1 MADQIDFKS
10 YSDDK
15 LKKAFDYYKKEYK
28 YAEKRGGRQPL
39 IDRYNDIKNE
49 MINRGFIKGNI
60 DTKIENVEKSENDI
74 EKNNE
79 SLSND
84 SQEKEPFVDNTV
96 FGMARKI
103 NEIEELGR
111 NLDTKVN
118 FNPGNVKA
126 SENIKNG
133 YESVLSDDELRR
145 NRRQL
150 INFITRGEKAGKV
163 DPQLYKQLEKLNK
176 EIDKRNSERIHKN
189 DDKHT
194 NEGLTNNS
202 QEKKPFVD
210 NTVFGR
216 ARKIDEIS
224 ELGKNLDTKVNFNPG
239 NVKASEN
246 IRNGYESGLSDDE
259 LRRNRRQLINFI
271 TRGEKA
277 GKVDP
282 QLYKQLEKLNKEID
296 KRHSERIN
304 KNDAEKYN
312 SEHISDMAGNNLI
325 EDKSNGRNLIEDKHK
340 NKSDIEDSNRP
351 LIEDKHEKVPLIE
364 DKHEKVPLIEDK
376 HKKVPLIEDKHNKP
390 IRTGLQILR
399 EEYNKMPEITR
410 KHTASE
416 RTKPLT
422 VALTLGTAAATVL
435 SGGMLPL
442 VLGLSAG
449 SALIGLGLKPF
460 LKKVTGQDKIERQIA
475 DQFRNLN
482 DKDFKMLTDYLTEEK
497 IVDLKLNAVVLHAL
511 NKVNIEKTLS
521 EKNKLQEDKNRL
533 TEENIKLTEEF
544 ENPNTSRERKAE
556 IEKIMQKNS
565 KEIDSIQG
573 YTIQKTGE
581 KVPGKVEIAERKL
594 KDLKR
599 GMERQTW
606 NYRGNVGDK
615 GFMGRF
621 SNIFSHR
628 NSSTKDYLPV
638 LNEYADAEYEMLDKK
653 ENGNDI
659 VASEKARKTMED
671 IEKDNSSRGFL
682 GRHVGVFNSRNGV
695 MRIMSD
701 VMDDTFKIA
710 TTVGLATIGFAKTL
724 STMANDIKINDQN
737 IRAGQD
743 IKSQY
748 DNVYSQMGTQYGA
761 VSKGDI
767 SKANDAIATNYA
779 NRQEVIGFRMDGMY
793 SNPNYRVNDVE
804 LNKVLEGYSSN
815 HSINDSP
822 ISSMIE
828 KLADNKKV
836 GLTDQDALNQMAD
849 KLRGYKGVDH
859 SVQADFVMNS
869 NDQIQAETNL
879 LHNFAGFAKIFENWK
894 DMPAKFQ
901 QIKLDLLGPAIMAM
915 SPILGIGHDTVRNKE
930 TAINLR
936 NQEKN
941 DGKDM

>member
-1 MADQIDFKS
+1 MSDQIDLKS

-15 LKKAFDYYKKEYK
+15 LKKAFWYYKKEYN
-28 YAEKRGGRQPL
+28 YAVKIGGGQDI
-39 IDRYNDIKNE
+39 IDRYNAIKNE
-49 MINRGFIKGNI
+49 MIKRGIIKVYN
-60 DTKIENVEKSENDI
+60 KENNKEK
-74 EKNNE
+74 
-79 SLSND
+79 
-84 SQEKEPFVDNTV
+84 V
-96 FGMARKI
+96 
-103 NEIEELGR
+103 
-111 NLDTKVN
+111 NLD
-118 FNPGNVKA
+118 
-126 SENIKNG
+126 
-133 YESVLSDDELRR
+133 
-145 NRRQL
+145 
-150 INFITRGEKAGKV
+150 
-163 DPQLYKQLEKLNK
+163 K
-176 EIDKRNSERIHKN
+176 E
-189 DDKHT
+189 
-194 NEGLTNNS
+194 
-202 QEKKPFVD
+202 EKKPFVD
-210 NTVFGR
+210 NTVFGTVK
-216 ARKIDEIS
+216 KINDIEQFGKEID
-224 ELGKNLDTKVNFNPG
+224 LKVNFYTG
-239 NVKASEN
+239 NSKPSDNV
-246 IRNGYESGLSDDE
+246 RNGYETVLSDDE
-259 LRRNRRQLINFI
+259 LKRNRIKLIKAI
-271 TRGEKA
+271 TAAEKA

-282 QLYKQLEKLNKEID
+282 ELYKQLERLGKEID
-296 KRHSERIN
+296 KRHSEN
-304 KNDAEKYN
+304 NSKNVTKDNE
-312 SEHISDMAGNNLI
+312 G
-325 EDKSNGRNLIEDKHK
+325 
-340 NKSDIEDSNRP
+340 
-351 LIEDKHEKVPLIE
+351 
-364 DKHEKVPLIEDK
+364 
-376 HKKVPLIEDKHNKP
+376 KHNKP

-581 KVPGKVEIAERKL
+581 KVPGKVEVAERKL

-606 NYRGNVGDK
+606 NYRGNVDDK
-615 GFMGRF
+615 GFFGRF

-628 NSSTKDYLPV
+628 NTSTKYYLPV

-659 VASEKARKTMED
+659 VSSEKARKAMED

-724 STMANDIKINDQN
+724 STITNNVRINDQN
-737 IRAGQD
+737 IRTGEG
-743 IKSQY
+743 IKAQY
-748 DNVYSQMGTQYGA
+748 DNVHSQMATQYSG

-767 SKANDAIATNYA
+767 SNANDAIATDYA

-793 SNPNYRVNDVE
+793 SNPNYRINDAD

-815 HSINDSP
+815 HSIKDGP

-828 KLADNKKV
+828 NLADNKKV
-836 GLTDQDALNQMAD
+836 GLTDQGVINQMAD
-849 KLRGYKGVDH
+849 KLRGYKGIDH
-859 SVQADFVMNS
+859 SAQADFVMNS
-869 NDQIQAETNL
+869 NEQIQAENNL
-879 LHNFAGFAKIFENWK
+879 LHNFAGFVKIFENWK
-894 DMPAKFQ
+894 NMPAKFQ

-930 TAINLR
+930 TAINLE
-936 NQEKN
+936 NQEKEN
-941 DGKDM
+941 DNDKDI

>member
-60 DTKIENVEKSENDI
+60 DTKIENVKKSENDI
-74 EKNNE
+74 DKNNE
-79 SLSND
+79 SLS
-84 SQEKEPFVDNTV
+84 
-96 FGMARKI
+96 
-103 NEIEELGR
+103 
-111 NLDTKVN
+111 
-118 FNPGNVKA
+118 
-126 SENIKNG
+126 
-133 YESVLSDDELRR
+133 
-145 NRRQL
+145 
-150 INFITRGEKAGKV
+150 
-163 DPQLYKQLEKLNK
+163 
-176 EIDKRNSERIHKN
+176 
-189 DDKHT
+189 
-194 NEGLTNNS
+194 NNS

-246 IRNGYESGLSDDE
+246 IRNGYESVLSDDE

-351 LIEDKHEKVPLIE
+351 LIEDKYKKVPLIEDKHKKVPLIE
-364 DKHEKVPLIEDK
+364 DKHE
-376 HKKVPLIEDKHNKP
+376 KVPLIEDKHNKP

-565 KEIDSIQG
+565 KEIDDIQG

>member
-28 YAEKRGGRQPL
+28 YAEKKGGRQPL

-60 DTKIENVEKSENDI
+60 DTKIENVKKSENDI

-79 SLSND
+79 SLS
-84 SQEKEPFVDNTV
+84 
-96 FGMARKI
+96 
-103 NEIEELGR
+103 
-111 NLDTKVN
+111 
-118 FNPGNVKA
+118 
-126 SENIKNG
+126 
-133 YESVLSDDELRR
+133 
-145 NRRQL
+145 
-150 INFITRGEKAGKV
+150 
-163 DPQLYKQLEKLNK
+163 
-176 EIDKRNSERIHKN
+176 
-189 DDKHT
+189 
-194 NEGLTNNS
+194 NNS

-210 NTVFGR
+210 NTVFGT

-246 IRNGYESGLSDDE
+246 IKNGYESVLSDDE

-351 LIEDKHEKVPLIE
+351 LIEDKHKKVPLIE

-422 VALTLGTAAATVL
+422 LALTLGTAAATVL

-565 KEIDSIQG
+565 KEIDDIQG

-724 STMANDIKINDQN
+724 STMTNDIKINDQN
-737 IRAGQD
+737 VRAGQD

-748 DNVYSQMGTQYGA
+748 YNVYSQMGTQYGA

-767 SKANDAIATNYA
+767 SNANDAIATNYA

-859 SVQADFVMNS
+859 SSRFCDEF
-869 NDQIQAETNL
+869 
-879 LHNFAGFAKIFENWK
+879 
-894 DMPAKFQ
+894 
-901 QIKLDLLGPAIMAM
+901 
-915 SPILGIGHDTVRNKE
+915 
-930 TAINLR
+930 
-936 NQEKN
+936 
-941 DGKDM
+941 

>member
-60 DTKIENVEKSENDI
+60 DTKIENVKKSENDI

-79 SLSND
+79 SLSN
-84 SQEKEPFVDNTV
+84 
-96 FGMARKI
+96 
-103 NEIEELGR
+103 
-111 NLDTKVN
+111 N
-118 FNPGNVKA
+118 F
-126 SENIKNG
+126 
-133 YESVLSDDELRR
+133 
-145 NRRQL
+145 
-150 INFITRGEKAGKV
+150 
-163 DPQLYKQLEKLNK
+163 
-176 EIDKRNSERIHKN
+176 
-189 DDKHT
+189 
-194 NEGLTNNS
+194 

-210 NTVFGR
+210 NTVFGT

-340 NKSDIEDSNRP
+340 NKSDIEDSNR
-351 LIEDKHEKVPLIE
+351 
-364 DKHEKVPLIEDK
+364 PLIEDK

-565 KEIDSIQG
+565 KEIDDIQG

-793 SNPNYRVNDVE
+793 SNPNYRVNDIE

>member
-60 DTKIENVEKSENDI
+60 DTKIENVKKSENDI
-74 EKNNE
+74 DKNNE
-79 SLSND
+79 SLSNN
-84 SQEKEPFVDNTV
+84 SQEKKPFVDNTV
-96 FGMARKI
+96 FGTARKI
-103 NEIEELGR
+103 DEISELGK

-126 SENIKNG
+126 SENIRNG

-176 EIDKRNSERIHKN
+176 EIDKRN
-189 DDKHT
+189 
-194 NEGLTNNS
+194 
-202 QEKKPFVD
+202 
-210 NTVFGR
+210 
-216 ARKIDEIS
+216 
-224 ELGKNLDTKVNFNPG
+224 
-239 NVKASEN
+239 
-246 IRNGYESGLSDDE
+246 
-259 LRRNRRQLINFI
+259 
-271 TRGEKA
+271 
-277 GKVDP
+277 
-282 QLYKQLEKLNKEID
+282 
-296 KRHSERIN
+296 SERIN

-351 LIEDKHEKVPLIE
+351 LIEDKHKKVPLIE
-364 DKHEKVPLIEDK
+364 DKHE
-376 HKKVPLIEDKHNKP
+376 KVPLIEDKHNKP

-565 KEIDSIQG
+565 KEIDDIQG

>member
-60 DTKIENVEKSENDI
+60 DTKIENVKKSENDI

-79 SLSND
+79 SLS
-84 SQEKEPFVDNTV
+84 
-96 FGMARKI
+96 
-103 NEIEELGR
+103 
-111 NLDTKVN
+111 
-118 FNPGNVKA
+118 
-126 SENIKNG
+126 
-133 YESVLSDDELRR
+133 
-145 NRRQL
+145 
-150 INFITRGEKAGKV
+150 
-163 DPQLYKQLEKLNK
+163 
-176 EIDKRNSERIHKN
+176 
-189 DDKHT
+189 
-194 NEGLTNNS
+194 NNS

-210 NTVFGR
+210 NTVFGT

-282 QLYKQLEKLNKEID
+282 QLYKQLEKLNREID

-304 KNDAEKYN
+304 KNDAEKYH
-312 SEHISDMAGNNLI
+312 SEHISDMTGNNLI

-351 LIEDKHEKVPLIE
+351 LIEDKHK
-364 DKHEKVPLIEDK
+364 KVPLIEDK

-565 KEIDSIQG
+565 KEIDDIQG

>member
-1 MADQIDFKS
+1 MSDQIDLKS

-15 LKKAFDYYKKEYK
+15 LKKAFWYYKKEYNYVVK
-28 YAEKRGGRQPL
+28 IGGGQDI
-39 IDRYNDIKNE
+39 IDRYNAIKNE
-49 MINRGFIKGNI
+49 MIKRGIIKVYN
-60 DTKIENVEKSENDI
+60 KKKV
-74 EKNNE
+74 
-79 SLSND
+79 
-84 SQEKEPFVDNTV
+84 
-96 FGMARKI
+96 
-103 NEIEELGR
+103 
-111 NLDTKVN
+111 NLD
-118 FNPGNVKA
+118 
-126 SENIKNG
+126 
-133 YESVLSDDELRR
+133 
-145 NRRQL
+145 
-150 INFITRGEKAGKV
+150 
-163 DPQLYKQLEKLNK
+163 K
-176 EIDKRNSERIHKN
+176 E
-189 DDKHT
+189 
-194 NEGLTNNS
+194 
-202 QEKKPFVD
+202 EKKPFVD
-210 NTVFGR
+210 NTVFGTVK
-216 ARKIDEIS
+216 KINDIEQFGKEIDS
-224 ELGKNLDTKVNFNPG
+224 KVNFYTG
-239 NVKASEN
+239 NSKPSDNV
-246 IRNGYESGLSDDE
+246 RNGYETVLSDDE
-259 LRRNRRQLINFI
+259 LKRNRIKLIKAI
-271 TRGEKA
+271 TEAEKA

-282 QLYKQLEKLNKEID
+282 ELYKQLERLCKEID
-296 KRHSERIN
+296 KRHSEN
-304 KNDAEKYN
+304 NSKNVTKDNE
-312 SEHISDMAGNNLI
+312 G
-325 EDKSNGRNLIEDKHK
+325 
-340 NKSDIEDSNRP
+340 
-351 LIEDKHEKVPLIE
+351 
-364 DKHEKVPLIEDK
+364 
-376 HKKVPLIEDKHNKP
+376 KHNKL
-390 IRTGLQILR
+390 IRAGLQILR

-581 KVPGKVEIAERKL
+581 KVPGKVEVAERKL

-606 NYRGNVGDK
+606 NYRGNVDDK
-615 GFMGRF
+615 GFFGRF

-628 NSSTKDYLPV
+628 NTSTKYYLPV

-659 VASEKARKTMED
+659 VSSEKARKAMED

-724 STMANDIKINDQN
+724 STITNNVRINDQN
-737 IRAGQD
+737 IRTGEG
-743 IKSQY
+743 IKAQY
-748 DNVYSQMGTQYGA
+748 DNVHSQMATQYSG

-767 SKANDAIATNYA
+767 SNANDAIATDYA

-793 SNPNYRVNDVE
+793 SNPNYRINDAD

-815 HSINDSP
+815 HSIKDGP

-828 KLADNKKV
+828 NLADNKKV
-836 GLTDQDALNQMAD
+836 GLTDQGVINQMAD
-849 KLRGYKGVDH
+849 KLRGYKGIDH
-859 SVQADFVMNS
+859 SAQADFVMNS
-869 NDQIQAETNL
+869 NEQIQAENNL
-879 LHNFAGFAKIFENWK
+879 LHNFAGFVKIFENWK
-894 DMPAKFQ
+894 NMPAKFQ

-915 SPILGIGHDTVRNKE
+915 SPILGIGHDMVRNKE
-930 TAINLR
+930 TAINLE
-936 NQEKN
+936 NQEKEN
-941 DGKDM
+941 DNDKDI

>member
-1 MADQIDFKS
+1 MSDQIDLKS

-15 LKKAFDYYKKEYK
+15 LKKAFWYYKKEYN
-28 YAEKRGGRQPL
+28 YAVKIGGGQDI
-39 IDRYNDIKNE
+39 IDRYNAIKNE
-49 MINRGFIKGNI
+49 MIKRGIIKVYN
-60 DTKIENVEKSENDI
+60 KENNKEK
-74 EKNNE
+74 
-79 SLSND
+79 
-84 SQEKEPFVDNTV
+84 V
-96 FGMARKI
+96 
-103 NEIEELGR
+103 
-111 NLDTKVN
+111 NLD
-118 FNPGNVKA
+118 
-126 SENIKNG
+126 
-133 YESVLSDDELRR
+133 
-145 NRRQL
+145 
-150 INFITRGEKAGKV
+150 
-163 DPQLYKQLEKLNK
+163 K
-176 EIDKRNSERIHKN
+176 E
-189 DDKHT
+189 
-194 NEGLTNNS
+194 
-202 QEKKPFVD
+202 EKKPFVD
-210 NTVFGR
+210 NTVFGTVK
-216 ARKIDEIS
+216 KINDIEQFGKEIDS
-224 ELGKNLDTKVNFNPG
+224 KVNFYTG
-239 NVKASEN
+239 NSKPSDNV
-246 IRNGYESGLSDDE
+246 RNGYETVLSDDE
-259 LRRNRRQLINFI
+259 LKRNRIKLIKAI
-271 TRGEKA
+271 TAAEKA

-282 QLYKQLEKLNKEID
+282 ELYKQLERLGKEID
-296 KRHSERIN
+296 KRHSEN
-304 KNDAEKYN
+304 NSKNVTKDNE
-312 SEHISDMAGNNLI
+312 G
-325 EDKSNGRNLIEDKHK
+325 
-340 NKSDIEDSNRP
+340 
-351 LIEDKHEKVPLIE
+351 
-364 DKHEKVPLIEDK
+364 
-376 HKKVPLIEDKHNKP
+376 KHNKP

-399 EEYNKMPEITR
+399 EEYNKMPEIIR
-410 KHTASE
+410 KYTASE

-565 KEIDSIQG
+565 KEIDDIQG

-659 VASEKARKTMED
+659 VSSEKARKAMED
-671 IEKDNSSRGFL
+671 IEKDNSSRVFL

-724 STMANDIKINDQN
+724 STITNNVRINDQN
-737 IRAGQD
+737 IQTGEG
-743 IKSQY
+743 IKAQY
-748 DNVYSQMGTQYGA
+748 DNVHSQMATQYSG

-767 SKANDAIATNYA
+767 SNANDAIATDYA

-793 SNPNYRVNDVE
+793 SNPNYRINDAD

-815 HSINDSP
+815 HSIKDGP

-828 KLADNKKV
+828 NLADNKKV
-836 GLTDQDALNQMAD
+836 GLTDQGVINQMAD
-849 KLRGYKGVDH
+849 KLRGYKGIDH
-859 SVQADFVMNS
+859 SAQADFIMNS
-869 NDQIQAETNL
+869 NEQIQAENNL
-879 LHNFAGFAKIFENWK
+879 LHNFAGFVKIFENWK
-894 DMPAKFQ
+894 NMPAKFQ

-930 TAINLR
+930 TAINLE
-936 NQEKN
+936 NQEKEN
-941 DGKDM
+941 DNDKDI

>member
-49 MINRGFIKGNI
+49 MVNRGFIKGNI
-60 DTKIENVEKSENDI
+60 DTKIENVKKSENDI

-79 SLSND
+79 SLS
-84 SQEKEPFVDNTV
+84 
-96 FGMARKI
+96 
-103 NEIEELGR
+103 
-111 NLDTKVN
+111 
-118 FNPGNVKA
+118 
-126 SENIKNG
+126 
-133 YESVLSDDELRR
+133 
-145 NRRQL
+145 
-150 INFITRGEKAGKV
+150 
-163 DPQLYKQLEKLNK
+163 
-176 EIDKRNSERIHKN
+176 
-189 DDKHT
+189 
-194 NEGLTNNS
+194 NNS

-210 NTVFGR
+210 NTVFGT

-224 ELGKNLDTKVNFNPG
+224 ELGKNLDTKVNFNSG

-282 QLYKQLEKLNKEID
+282 QLYKQLDKLNREID

-312 SEHISDMAGNNLI
+312 SEHISDMTGNNGNNLI

-340 NKSDIEDSNRP
+340 NKSAIEDNNRP
-351 LIEDKHEKVPLIE
+351 LIEDKHKKVPLIE
-364 DKHEKVPLIEDK
+364 DKHKKVPLIEDK

-565 KEIDSIQG
+565 KEIDDIQG

>member
-1 MADQIDFKS
+1 MSDQIDLKS

-15 LKKAFDYYKKEYK
+15 LKKAFWYYKKEYNYVVK
-28 YAEKRGGRQPL
+28 IGGGQDI
-39 IDRYNDIKNE
+39 IDRYNAIKNE
-49 MINRGFIKGNI
+49 MIKRGIIKVYN
-60 DTKIENVEKSENDI
+60 KEK
-74 EKNNE
+74 
-79 SLSND
+79 
-84 SQEKEPFVDNTV
+84 V
-96 FGMARKI
+96 
-103 NEIEELGR
+103 
-111 NLDTKVN
+111 NLD
-118 FNPGNVKA
+118 
-126 SENIKNG
+126 
-133 YESVLSDDELRR
+133 
-145 NRRQL
+145 
-150 INFITRGEKAGKV
+150 
-163 DPQLYKQLEKLNK
+163 K
-176 EIDKRNSERIHKN
+176 E
-189 DDKHT
+189 
-194 NEGLTNNS
+194 
-202 QEKKPFVD
+202 EKKPFVD
-210 NTVFGR
+210 NTVFGTVK
-216 ARKIDEIS
+216 KINDIEQFGKEIDS
-224 ELGKNLDTKVNFNPG
+224 KVNFYTG
-239 NVKASEN
+239 NSKPSDNV
-246 IRNGYESGLSDDE
+246 RNGYETVLSDDE
-259 LRRNRRQLINFI
+259 LKRNRIKLIKAI
-271 TRGEKA
+271 TEAEKA

-282 QLYKQLEKLNKEID
+282 ELYKQLERLCKEID
-296 KRHSERIN
+296 KRHSEN
-304 KNDAEKYN
+304 NSKNVTKDNE
-312 SEHISDMAGNNLI
+312 G
-325 EDKSNGRNLIEDKHK
+325 
-340 NKSDIEDSNRP
+340 
-351 LIEDKHEKVPLIE
+351 
-364 DKHEKVPLIEDK
+364 
-376 HKKVPLIEDKHNKP
+376 KHNKL

-565 KEIDSIQG
+565 KKIDSIQG

-581 KVPGKVEIAERKL
+581 KVPGKVEVAERKL

-606 NYRGNVGDK
+606 NYRGNVDDK
-615 GFMGRF
+615 GFFGRF

-628 NSSTKDYLPV
+628 NTSTKYYLPV

-659 VASEKARKTMED
+659 VSSEKARKAMED

-724 STMANDIKINDQN
+724 STITNNVRINDQN
-737 IRAGQD
+737 IRTGEG
-743 IKSQY
+743 IKAQY
-748 DNVYSQMGTQYGA
+748 DNVHSQMATQYSG

-767 SKANDAIATNYA
+767 SNANDAIATDYA

-793 SNPNYRVNDVE
+793 SNPNYRINDAD

-815 HSINDSP
+815 HSIKDGP

-828 KLADNKKV
+828 NLADNKKV
-836 GLTDQDALNQMAD
+836 GLTDQGVINQMAD
-849 KLRGYKGVDH
+849 KLRGYKGIDH
-859 SVQADFVMNS
+859 SAQADFVMNS
-869 NDQIQAETNL
+869 NEQIQAENNL
-879 LHNFAGFAKIFENWK
+879 LHNFAGFVKIFENWK
-894 DMPAKFQ
+894 NMPAKFQ

-915 SPILGIGHDTVRNKE
+915 SPILGIGHDMVRNKE
-930 TAINLR
+930 TAINLE
-936 NQEKN
+936 NQEKEN
-941 DGKDM
+941 DNDKDI

>member
-60 DTKIENVEKSENDI
+60 DTKIENVKKSENDI
-74 EKNNE
+74 DKNNE
-79 SLSND
+79 SLSNN
-84 SQEKEPFVDNTV
+84 SQEKKPFVDNTV
-96 FGMARKI
+96 FGTARKI
-103 NEIEELGR
+103 DEISELGK

-126 SENIKNG
+126 SENIRNG

-351 LIEDKHEKVPLIE
+351 LIEDKHKKVPLIE
-364 DKHEKVPLIEDK
+364 DKHE
-376 HKKVPLIEDKHNKP
+376 KVPLIEDKHNKP

-460 LKKVTGQDKIERQIA
+460 LKKVTGQDKIER
-475 DQFRNLN
+475 
-482 DKDFKMLTDYLTEEK
+482 
-497 IVDLKLNAVVLHAL
+497 
-511 NKVNIEKTLS
+511 
-521 EKNKLQEDKNRL
+521 
-533 TEENIKLTEEF
+533 
-544 ENPNTSRERKAE
+544 
-556 IEKIMQKNS
+556 
-565 KEIDSIQG
+565 
-573 YTIQKTGE
+573 
-581 KVPGKVEIAERKL
+581 
-594 KDLKR
+594 
-599 GMERQTW
+599 
-606 NYRGNVGDK
+606 
-615 GFMGRF
+615 
-621 SNIFSHR
+621 
-628 NSSTKDYLPV
+628 
-638 LNEYADAEYEMLDKK
+638 
-653 ENGNDI
+653 
-659 VASEKARKTMED
+659 
-671 IEKDNSSRGFL
+671 
-682 GRHVGVFNSRNGV
+682 
-695 MRIMSD
+695 
-701 VMDDTFKIA
+701 
-710 TTVGLATIGFAKTL
+710 
-724 STMANDIKINDQN
+724 
-737 IRAGQD
+737 
-743 IKSQY
+743 
-748 DNVYSQMGTQYGA
+748 
-761 VSKGDI
+761 
-767 SKANDAIATNYA
+767 
-779 NRQEVIGFRMDGMY
+779 
-793 SNPNYRVNDVE
+793 
-804 LNKVLEGYSSN
+804 
-815 HSINDSP
+815 
-822 ISSMIE
+822 
-828 KLADNKKV
+828 
-836 GLTDQDALNQMAD
+836 
-849 KLRGYKGVDH
+849 
-859 SVQADFVMNS
+859 
-869 NDQIQAETNL
+869 
-879 LHNFAGFAKIFENWK
+879 
-894 DMPAKFQ
+894 
-901 QIKLDLLGPAIMAM
+901 
-915 SPILGIGHDTVRNKE
+915 
-930 TAINLR
+930 
-936 NQEKN
+936 
-941 DGKDM
+941 

>member
-49 MINRGFIKGNI
+49 MVNRGFIKGNI

-111 NLDTKVN
+111 
-118 FNPGNVKA
+118 
-126 SENIKNG
+126 
-133 YESVLSDDELRR
+133 
-145 NRRQL
+145 
-150 INFITRGEKAGKV
+150 
-163 DPQLYKQLEKLNK
+163 
-176 EIDKRNSERIHKN
+176 
-189 DDKHT
+189 
-194 NEGLTNNS
+194 
-202 QEKKPFVD
+202 
-210 NTVFGR
+210 
-216 ARKIDEIS
+216 
-224 ELGKNLDTKVNFNPG
+224 NLDTKVNFNPG

>member
-60 DTKIENVEKSENDI
+60 DTKIENVKKSENDI

-79 SLSND
+79 SLS
-84 SQEKEPFVDNTV
+84 
-96 FGMARKI
+96 
-103 NEIEELGR
+103 
-111 NLDTKVN
+111 
-118 FNPGNVKA
+118 
-126 SENIKNG
+126 
-133 YESVLSDDELRR
+133 
-145 NRRQL
+145 
-150 INFITRGEKAGKV
+150 
-163 DPQLYKQLEKLNK
+163 
-176 EIDKRNSERIHKN
+176 
-189 DDKHT
+189 
-194 NEGLTNNS
+194 NNS

-210 NTVFGR
+210 NTVFGT

-282 QLYKQLEKLNKEID
+282 QLYKQLEKLNREID

-304 KNDAEKYN
+304 KNDAEKYH
-312 SEHISDMAGNNLI
+312 SEHISDMTGNNGNNLI

-340 NKSDIEDSNRP
+340 NKSD
-351 LIEDKHEKVPLIE
+351 
-364 DKHEKVPLIEDK
+364 
-376 HKKVPLIEDKHNKP
+376 IEDKHNKP

-565 KEIDSIQG
+565 KEIDDIQG

-710 TTVGLATIGFAKTL
+710 TTIGLATIGFAKTL

-737 IRAGQD
+737 VRAGQD

-748 DNVYSQMGTQYGA
+748 DNVYSQMGAQYGA

>member
-1 MADQIDFKS
+1 M
-10 YSDDK
+10 
-15 LKKAFDYYKKEYK
+15 
-28 YAEKRGGRQPL
+28 
-39 IDRYNDIKNE
+39 
-49 MINRGFIKGNI
+49 
-60 DTKIENVEKSENDI
+60 
-74 EKNNE
+74 
-79 SLSND
+79 
-84 SQEKEPFVDNTV
+84 
-96 FGMARKI
+96 
-103 NEIEELGR
+103 
-111 NLDTKVN
+111 
-118 FNPGNVKA
+118 
-126 SENIKNG
+126 
-133 YESVLSDDELRR
+133 
-145 NRRQL
+145 
-150 INFITRGEKAGKV
+150 
-163 DPQLYKQLEKLNK
+163 YKQLEKLNK

-351 LIEDKHEKVPLIE
+351 LIEDKHKKVPLIE
-364 DKHEKVPLIEDK
+364 DKHE
-376 HKKVPLIEDKHNKP
+376 KVPLIEDKHNKP

-521 EKNKLQEDKNRL
+521 EKNKL
-533 TEENIKLTEEF
+533 
-544 ENPNTSRERKAE
+544 
-556 IEKIMQKNS
+556 
-565 KEIDSIQG
+565 
-573 YTIQKTGE
+573 
-581 KVPGKVEIAERKL
+581 
-594 KDLKR
+594 
-599 GMERQTW
+599 
-606 NYRGNVGDK
+606 
-615 GFMGRF
+615 
-621 SNIFSHR
+621 
-628 NSSTKDYLPV
+628 
-638 LNEYADAEYEMLDKK
+638 
-653 ENGNDI
+653 
-659 VASEKARKTMED
+659 
-671 IEKDNSSRGFL
+671 
-682 GRHVGVFNSRNGV
+682 
-695 MRIMSD
+695 
-701 VMDDTFKIA
+701 
-710 TTVGLATIGFAKTL
+710 
-724 STMANDIKINDQN
+724 
-737 IRAGQD
+737 
-743 IKSQY
+743 
-748 DNVYSQMGTQYGA
+748 
-761 VSKGDI
+761 
-767 SKANDAIATNYA
+767 
-779 NRQEVIGFRMDGMY
+779 
-793 SNPNYRVNDVE
+793 
-804 LNKVLEGYSSN
+804 
-815 HSINDSP
+815 
-822 ISSMIE
+822 
-828 KLADNKKV
+828 
-836 GLTDQDALNQMAD
+836 
-849 KLRGYKGVDH
+849 
-859 SVQADFVMNS
+859 
-869 NDQIQAETNL
+869 
-879 LHNFAGFAKIFENWK
+879 
-894 DMPAKFQ
+894 
-901 QIKLDLLGPAIMAM
+901 
-915 SPILGIGHDTVRNKE
+915 
-930 TAINLR
+930 
-936 NQEKN
+936 
-941 DGKDM
+941 

>member
-60 DTKIENVEKSENDI
+60 DTKIENVKKSENDI

-79 SLSND
+79 SLS
-84 SQEKEPFVDNTV
+84 
-96 FGMARKI
+96 
-103 NEIEELGR
+103 
-111 NLDTKVN
+111 
-118 FNPGNVKA
+118 
-126 SENIKNG
+126 
-133 YESVLSDDELRR
+133 
-145 NRRQL
+145 
-150 INFITRGEKAGKV
+150 
-163 DPQLYKQLEKLNK
+163 
-176 EIDKRNSERIHKN
+176 
-189 DDKHT
+189 
-194 NEGLTNNS
+194 NNS

-210 NTVFGR
+210 NTVFGT

-282 QLYKQLEKLNKEID
+282 QLYKQLEKLNREID

-304 KNDAEKYN
+304 KNDAEKYH
-312 SEHISDMAGNNLI
+312 SEHISDMTGNNGNNLI

-340 NKSDIEDSNRP
+340 NKSDIEDSNR
-351 LIEDKHEKVPLIE
+351 
-364 DKHEKVPLIEDK
+364 PLIEDK

-565 KEIDSIQG
+565 KEIDDIQG

-748 DNVYSQMGTQYGA
+748 DNVYSQMGIQYGA

>member
-49 MINRGFIKGNI
+49 MVNRGFIKGNI
-60 DTKIENVEKSENDI
+60 DTKIENVKKSENDI

-79 SLSND
+79 SLS
-84 SQEKEPFVDNTV
+84 
-96 FGMARKI
+96 
-103 NEIEELGR
+103 
-111 NLDTKVN
+111 
-118 FNPGNVKA
+118 
-126 SENIKNG
+126 
-133 YESVLSDDELRR
+133 
-145 NRRQL
+145 
-150 INFITRGEKAGKV
+150 
-163 DPQLYKQLEKLNK
+163 
-176 EIDKRNSERIHKN
+176 
-189 DDKHT
+189 
-194 NEGLTNNS
+194 NNS

-210 NTVFGR
+210 NTVFGT

-246 IRNGYESGLSDDE
+246 IRNGYESVLSDDE

-312 SEHISDMAGNNLI
+312 SEHISDMTGNNGNNLI

-565 KEIDSIQG
+565 KEIDDIQG

>member
-28 YAEKRGGRQPL
+28 YAEKKGGRQPL

-60 DTKIENVEKSENDI
+60 DTKIENVKKSENDI

-79 SLSND
+79 SLS
-84 SQEKEPFVDNTV
+84 
-96 FGMARKI
+96 
-103 NEIEELGR
+103 
-111 NLDTKVN
+111 
-118 FNPGNVKA
+118 
-126 SENIKNG
+126 
-133 YESVLSDDELRR
+133 
-145 NRRQL
+145 
-150 INFITRGEKAGKV
+150 
-163 DPQLYKQLEKLNK
+163 
-176 EIDKRNSERIHKN
+176 
-189 DDKHT
+189 
-194 NEGLTNNS
+194 NNS

-210 NTVFGR
+210 NTVFGT

-312 SEHISDMAGNNLI
+312 SEHISDITGNNGNNLI

-351 LIEDKHEKVPLIE
+351 LIEDKHKKVPLIE
-364 DKHEKVPLIEDK
+364 DKHSDLLK
-376 HKKVPLIEDKHNKP
+376 IEDKHNKP

-416 RTKPLT
+416 RTKPFT

-565 KEIDSIQG
+565 KEIDDIQG

-748 DNVYSQMGTQYGA
+748 DNVYSQMGAQYGA

>member
-1 MADQIDFKS
+1 MSDQIDLKS

-15 LKKAFDYYKKEYK
+15 LKKAFWYYKKEYN
-28 YAEKRGGRQPL
+28 YAVKIGGGQDI
-39 IDRYNDIKNE
+39 IDRYNAIKNE
-49 MINRGFIKGNI
+49 MIKRGIIKVYNKENNR
-60 DTKIENVEKSENDI
+60 EK
-74 EKNNE
+74 
-79 SLSND
+79 
-84 SQEKEPFVDNTV
+84 V
-96 FGMARKI
+96 
-103 NEIEELGR
+103 
-111 NLDTKVN
+111 NLD
-118 FNPGNVKA
+118 
-126 SENIKNG
+126 
-133 YESVLSDDELRR
+133 
-145 NRRQL
+145 
-150 INFITRGEKAGKV
+150 
-163 DPQLYKQLEKLNK
+163 K
-176 EIDKRNSERIHKN
+176 E
-189 DDKHT
+189 
-194 NEGLTNNS
+194 
-202 QEKKPFVD
+202 EKKPFVD
-210 NTVFGR
+210 NTVFGTVK
-216 ARKIDEIS
+216 KINDIEQFGKEIDS
-224 ELGKNLDTKVNFNPG
+224 KVNFYTG
-239 NVKASEN
+239 NSKPSDNV
-246 IRNGYESGLSDDE
+246 RNGYETVLSDDE
-259 LRRNRRQLINFI
+259 LKRNRIKLIKAI
-271 TRGEKA
+271 TAAEKA

-282 QLYKQLEKLNKEID
+282 ELYKQLERLGKEID
-296 KRHSERIN
+296 KRHSEN
-304 KNDAEKYN
+304 NSKNVTKDNE
-312 SEHISDMAGNNLI
+312 G
-325 EDKSNGRNLIEDKHK
+325 
-340 NKSDIEDSNRP
+340 
-351 LIEDKHEKVPLIE
+351 
-364 DKHEKVPLIEDK
+364 
-376 HKKVPLIEDKHNKP
+376 KHNKP

-581 KVPGKVEIAERKL
+581 KVPGKVEVAERKL

-606 NYRGNVGDK
+606 NYRGNVDDK
-615 GFMGRF
+615 GFFGRF

-628 NSSTKDYLPV
+628 NTSTKYYLPV

-659 VASEKARKTMED
+659 VSSEKARKAMED

-724 STMANDIKINDQN
+724 STITNNVRINDQN
-737 IRAGQD
+737 IRTGEG
-743 IKSQY
+743 IKAQY
-748 DNVYSQMGTQYGA
+748 DNVHSQMATQYSG

-767 SKANDAIATNYA
+767 SNANDAIATDYA

-793 SNPNYRVNDVE
+793 SNPNYRINDAD

-815 HSINDSP
+815 HSIKDGP
-822 ISSMIE
+822 ILSMIE
-828 KLADNKKV
+828 NLADNKKV
-836 GLTDQDALNQMAD
+836 GLTDQGVINQMAD
-849 KLRGYKGVDH
+849 KLRGYKGIDH
-859 SVQADFVMNS
+859 SAQADFVMNS
-869 NDQIQAETNL
+869 NEQIQAENNL
-879 LHNFAGFAKIFENWK
+879 LHNFAGFVKIFENWK
-894 DMPAKFQ
+894 NMPAKFQ

-930 TAINLR
+930 TAINLE
-936 NQEKN
+936 NQEKEN
-941 DGKDM
+941 DNDKDI

>member
-28 YAEKRGGRQPL
+28 YAEKKGGRQPL

-60 DTKIENVEKSENDI
+60 DTKIENVKKSENDI

-79 SLSND
+79 SLS
-84 SQEKEPFVDNTV
+84 
-96 FGMARKI
+96 
-103 NEIEELGR
+103 
-111 NLDTKVN
+111 
-118 FNPGNVKA
+118 
-126 SENIKNG
+126 
-133 YESVLSDDELRR
+133 
-145 NRRQL
+145 
-150 INFITRGEKAGKV
+150 
-163 DPQLYKQLEKLNK
+163 
-176 EIDKRNSERIHKN
+176 
-189 DDKHT
+189 
-194 NEGLTNNS
+194 NNS

-210 NTVFGR
+210 NTVFGT

-246 IRNGYESGLSDDE
+246 IKNGYESVLSDDE

-351 LIEDKHEKVPLIE
+351 LIEDKHKKVPLIEDKHEKVPLIE

-422 VALTLGTAAATVL
+422 LALTLGTAAATVL

-565 KEIDSIQG
+565 KEIDDIQG

-724 STMANDIKINDQN
+724 STMTNDIKINDQN
-737 IRAGQD
+737 VRAGQD

>member
-28 YAEKRGGRQPL
+28 YAEKKGGRQPL

-60 DTKIENVEKSENDI
+60 DTKIENVKKSENDI

-79 SLSND
+79 SLSNN
-84 SQEKEPFVDNTV
+84 SQEKKPFVDNTV
-96 FGMARKI
+96 FGTARKI
-103 NEIEELGR
+103 DEISELGK

-150 INFITRGEKAGKV
+150 INFITREEKAGKV

-189 DDKHT
+189 DDKHI

-210 NTVFGR
+210 NTVFGT

-224 ELGKNLDTKVNFNPG
+224 ELGKDLDTKVNFNPG

-282 QLYKQLEKLNKEID
+282 QLYKQLEKLNREID

-312 SEHISDMAGNNLI
+312 SEHISDMTGNNGNNLI

-340 NKSDIEDSNRP
+340 NKSAIEDNNR
-351 LIEDKHEKVPLIE
+351 
-364 DKHEKVPLIEDK
+364 PLIEDK
-376 HKKVPLIEDKHNKP
+376 HKKVPLIEDKHSGLLKIEDKHNKP

-565 KEIDSIQG
+565 KEIDDIQG

-710 TTVGLATIGFAKTL
+710 TTVGLATIVFAKTL

-901 QIKLDLLGPAIMAM
+901 QIKLDLLGPAIMVM

>member
-1 MADQIDFKS
+1 MSDQIDLKS

-15 LKKAFDYYKKEYK
+15 LKKAFWYYKKEYN
-28 YAEKRGGRQPL
+28 YAVKIGGGQDI
-39 IDRYNDIKNE
+39 IDRYNAIKNE
-49 MINRGFIKGNI
+49 MIKRGIIKVYN
-60 DTKIENVEKSENDI
+60 KEK
-74 EKNNE
+74 
-79 SLSND
+79 
-84 SQEKEPFVDNTV
+84 V
-96 FGMARKI
+96 
-103 NEIEELGR
+103 
-111 NLDTKVN
+111 NLD
-118 FNPGNVKA
+118 
-126 SENIKNG
+126 
-133 YESVLSDDELRR
+133 
-145 NRRQL
+145 
-150 INFITRGEKAGKV
+150 
-163 DPQLYKQLEKLNK
+163 K
-176 EIDKRNSERIHKN
+176 E
-189 DDKHT
+189 
-194 NEGLTNNS
+194 
-202 QEKKPFVD
+202 EKKPFVD
-210 NTVFGR
+210 NTVFGTVK
-216 ARKIDEIS
+216 KINDIEQFGKEIDS
-224 ELGKNLDTKVNFNPG
+224 KVNFYTG
-239 NVKASEN
+239 NSKPSDNV
-246 IRNGYESGLSDDE
+246 RNGYETVLSDDE
-259 LRRNRRQLINFI
+259 LKRNRIKLIKAI
-271 TRGEKA
+271 TAAEKA

-282 QLYKQLEKLNKEID
+282 ELYKQLERLGKEID
-296 KRHSERIN
+296 KRHSEN
-304 KNDAEKYN
+304 NSKNVTKDNE
-312 SEHISDMAGNNLI
+312 G
-325 EDKSNGRNLIEDKHK
+325 
-340 NKSDIEDSNRP
+340 
-351 LIEDKHEKVPLIE
+351 
-364 DKHEKVPLIEDK
+364 
-376 HKKVPLIEDKHNKP
+376 KHNKP

-422 VALTLGTAAATVL
+422 AVLTLGTAAATVL

-460 LKKVTGQDKIERQIA
+460 LKKVIGQDKIERQIA

-581 KVPGKVEIAERKL
+581 KVPGKVEVAERKL

-606 NYRGNVGDK
+606 NYRGNVDDN
-615 GFMGRF
+615 GFFGRF

-628 NSSTKDYLPV
+628 NTSTKYYLPV

-659 VASEKARKTMED
+659 VSSEKARKAMED

-724 STMANDIKINDQN
+724 STMTNNVRINDQN
-737 IRAGQD
+737 IRTGEG
-743 IKSQY
+743 IKAQY
-748 DNVYSQMGTQYGA
+748 DNVHSQMATQYSG

-767 SKANDAIATNYA
+767 SNANDAIATDYA
-779 NRQEVIGFRMDGMY
+779 NRQEV
-793 SNPNYRVNDVE
+793 
-804 LNKVLEGYSSN
+804 
-815 HSINDSP
+815 
-822 ISSMIE
+822 
-828 KLADNKKV
+828 
-836 GLTDQDALNQMAD
+836 
-849 KLRGYKGVDH
+849 
-859 SVQADFVMNS
+859 
-869 NDQIQAETNL
+869 
-879 LHNFAGFAKIFENWK
+879 
-894 DMPAKFQ
+894 
-901 QIKLDLLGPAIMAM
+901 LDLEWTECIAIQIIA
-915 SPILGIGHDTVRNKE
+915 
-930 TAINLR
+930 
-936 NQEKN
+936 
-941 DGKDM
+941 

>member
-60 DTKIENVEKSENDI
+60 DTKIENVKKSENDI
-74 EKNNE
+74 DKNNE
-79 SLSND
+79 SLSNN
-84 SQEKEPFVDNTV
+84 SQEKKPFVDNTV
-96 FGMARKI
+96 FGTARKI
-103 NEIEELGR
+103 DEISELGK

-126 SENIKNG
+126 SENIRNG

-351 LIEDKHEKVPLIE
+351 LIEDKH
-364 DKHEKVPLIEDK
+364 
-376 HKKVPLIEDKHNKP
+376 NKP

-565 KEIDSIQG
+565 KEIDDIQG

>member
-1 MADQIDFKS
+1 MSDQIDLKS

-15 LKKAFDYYKKEYK
+15 LKKAFWYYKKEYN
-28 YAEKRGGRQPL
+28 YAVKIGGGQEI
-39 IDRYNDIKNE
+39 IDRYNAIKNE
-49 MINRGFIKGNI
+49 MIKRGIIKVYN
-60 DTKIENVEKSENDI
+60 KENNKEKVNLDKE
-74 EKNNE
+74 EK
-79 SLSND
+79 
-84 SQEKEPFVDNTV
+84 KPFVDNTV
-96 FGMARKI
+96 FGTAKKI
-103 NEIEELGR
+103 NDIEQFGKEI
-111 NLDTKVN
+111 DSKVN
-118 FNPGNVKA
+118 FYTGNSKPSDNVR
-126 SENIKNG
+126 NG
-133 YESVLSDDELRR
+133 YETVLSDDELKR
-145 NRRQL
+145 NRIKL
-150 INFITRGEKAGKV
+150 IKAITAAEKAGKV
-163 DPQLYKQLEKLNK
+163 DPELYKQLERLSK

-189 DDKHT
+189 DDKHI

-210 NTVFGR
+210 NTVFGT

-259 LRRNRRQLINFI
+259 LRRNRRQLINLI

-282 QLYKQLEKLNKEID
+282 QLYKQLEKLNREID

-312 SEHISDMAGNNLI
+312 SEHISDITGNNG
-325 EDKSNGRNLIEDKHK
+325 NNLIEDKHK

-351 LIEDKHEKVPLIE
+351 LIEDKN
-364 DKHEKVPLIEDK
+364 
-376 HKKVPLIEDKHNKP
+376 NKP

-422 VALTLGTAAATVL
+422 AVLTLGTAAATVL

-521 EKNKLQEDKNRL
+521 EKNKLQDDKNRL
-533 TEENIKLTEEF
+533 TEENIKLTKEF
-544 ENPNTSRERKAE
+544 ENPTTSEERKLE
-556 IEKIMQKNS
+556 IEEIMKKNS
-565 KEIDSIQG
+565 NEIDNIQG
-573 YTIQKTGE
+573 YTIQETGE

-606 NYRGNVGDK
+606 NYRGNVDDK
-615 GFMGRF
+615 GFFGRF

-628 NSSTKDYLPV
+628 NTSTKYYLPV

-659 VASEKARKTMED
+659 VSSEKARKAMEN

-701 VMDDTFKIA
+701 VMDDTI
-710 TTVGLATIGFAKTL
+710 
-724 STMANDIKINDQN
+724 
-737 IRAGQD
+737 
-743 IKSQY
+743 
-748 DNVYSQMGTQYGA
+748 
-761 VSKGDI
+761 
-767 SKANDAIATNYA
+767 
-779 NRQEVIGFRMDGMY
+779 
-793 SNPNYRVNDVE
+793 
-804 LNKVLEGYSSN
+804 
-815 HSINDSP
+815 
-822 ISSMIE
+822 
-828 KLADNKKV
+828 
-836 GLTDQDALNQMAD
+836 
-849 KLRGYKGVDH
+849 
-859 SVQADFVMNS
+859 
-869 NDQIQAETNL
+869 
-879 LHNFAGFAKIFENWK
+879 
-894 DMPAKFQ
+894 
-901 QIKLDLLGPAIMAM
+901 
-915 SPILGIGHDTVRNKE
+915 
-930 TAINLR
+930 
-936 NQEKN
+936 
-941 DGKDM
+941 

>member
-60 DTKIENVEKSENDI
+60 DTKIENVKKSENDI

-79 SLSND
+79 SLS
-84 SQEKEPFVDNTV
+84 
-96 FGMARKI
+96 
-103 NEIEELGR
+103 
-111 NLDTKVN
+111 
-118 FNPGNVKA
+118 
-126 SENIKNG
+126 
-133 YESVLSDDELRR
+133 
-145 NRRQL
+145 
-150 INFITRGEKAGKV
+150 
-163 DPQLYKQLEKLNK
+163 
-176 EIDKRNSERIHKN
+176 
-189 DDKHT
+189 
-194 NEGLTNNS
+194 NNS

-210 NTVFGR
+210 NTVFGT

-282 QLYKQLEKLNKEID
+282 QLYKQLEKLNREID

-304 KNDAEKYN
+304 KNDAEKYH
-312 SEHISDMAGNNLI
+312 SEHISDMTGNNGNNLI
-325 EDKSNGRNLIEDKHK
+325 EDKSNGRN
-340 NKSDIEDSNRP
+340 
-351 LIEDKHEKVPLIE
+351 
-364 DKHEKVPLIEDK
+364 
-376 HKKVPLIEDKHNKP
+376 LIEDKHNKP

-565 KEIDSIQG
+565 KEIDDIQG

>member
-1 MADQIDFKS
+1 MSDQIDLKS

-15 LKKAFDYYKKEYK
+15 LKKAFWYYKKEYNYVVK
-28 YAEKRGGRQPL
+28 IGGGQDI
-39 IDRYNDIKNE
+39 IDRYNAIKNE
-49 MINRGFIKGNI
+49 MIKRGIIKVYN
-60 DTKIENVEKSENDI
+60 KEK
-74 EKNNE
+74 
-79 SLSND
+79 
-84 SQEKEPFVDNTV
+84 V
-96 FGMARKI
+96 
-103 NEIEELGR
+103 
-111 NLDTKVN
+111 NLD
-118 FNPGNVKA
+118 
-126 SENIKNG
+126 
-133 YESVLSDDELRR
+133 
-145 NRRQL
+145 
-150 INFITRGEKAGKV
+150 
-163 DPQLYKQLEKLNK
+163 K
-176 EIDKRNSERIHKN
+176 E
-189 DDKHT
+189 
-194 NEGLTNNS
+194 
-202 QEKKPFVD
+202 EKKPFVD
-210 NTVFGR
+210 NTVFGTVK
-216 ARKIDEIS
+216 KINDIEQFGKEIDS
-224 ELGKNLDTKVNFNPG
+224 KVNFYTG
-239 NVKASEN
+239 NSKPSDNV
-246 IRNGYESGLSDDE
+246 RNGYETVLSDDE
-259 LRRNRRQLINFI
+259 LKRNRIKLIKAI
-271 TRGEKA
+271 TEAEKA

-282 QLYKQLEKLNKEID
+282 ELYKQLERLCKEID
-296 KRHSERIN
+296 KRHSEN
-304 KNDAEKYN
+304 NSKNVTKDNE
-312 SEHISDMAGNNLI
+312 G
-325 EDKSNGRNLIEDKHK
+325 
-340 NKSDIEDSNRP
+340 
-351 LIEDKHEKVPLIE
+351 
-364 DKHEKVPLIEDK
+364 
-376 HKKVPLIEDKHNKP
+376 KHNKL

-581 KVPGKVEIAERKL
+581 KVPGKVEVAERKL

-606 NYRGNVGDK
+606 NYRGNVDDK
-615 GFMGRF
+615 GFFGRF

-628 NSSTKDYLPV
+628 NTSTKYYLPV

-659 VASEKARKTMED
+659 VSSEKARKAMED

-724 STMANDIKINDQN
+724 STITNNVRINDQN
-737 IRAGQD
+737 IRTGEG
-743 IKSQY
+743 IKAQY
-748 DNVYSQMGTQYGA
+748 DNVHSQMATQYSG

-767 SKANDAIATNYA
+767 SNANDAIATDYA

-793 SNPNYRVNDVE
+793 SNPNYRINDAD

-815 HSINDSP
+815 HSIKDGP

-828 KLADNKKV
+828 NLADNKKV
-836 GLTDQDALNQMAD
+836 GLTDQGVINQMAD
-849 KLRGYKGVDH
+849 KLRGYKGIDH
-859 SVQADFVMNS
+859 SAQADFVMNS
-869 NDQIQAETNL
+869 NEQIQAENNL
-879 LHNFAGFAKIFENWK
+879 LHNFAGFVKIFENWK
-894 DMPAKFQ
+894 NMPAKFQ

-915 SPILGIGHDTVRNKE
+915 SPILGIGHDMVRNKE
-930 TAINLR
+930 TAINLE
-936 NQEKN
+936 NQEKEN
-941 DGKDM
+941 DNDKDI

>member
-49 MINRGFIKGNI
+49 MVNRGFIKGNI
-60 DTKIENVEKSENDI
+60 DTKIENVKKSENDI

-79 SLSND
+79 SLSNN
-84 SQEKEPFVDNTV
+84 SQEKKPFVDNTV
-96 FGMARKI
+96 FGTARKI
-103 NEIEELGR
+103 DEISELGK

-126 SENIKNG
+126 SENIRNG

-150 INFITRGEKAGKV
+150 INFITREEKAGKV

-176 EIDKRNSERIHKN
+176 EIDKRHSERIHKN

-224 ELGKNLDTKVNFNPG
+224 ELGKDLDTKVNFNPG

-312 SEHISDMAGNNLI
+312 SEHISDMTGNNGNNLI

-340 NKSDIEDSNRP
+340 NKSAIEDNNR
-351 LIEDKHEKVPLIE
+351 
-364 DKHEKVPLIEDK
+364 PLIEDK
-376 HKKVPLIEDKHNKP
+376 HKKVPLIEDKHSGLLKIEDKHNKP

-565 KEIDSIQG
+565 KEIDDIQG

-836 GLTDQDALNQMAD
+836 GLTD
-849 KLRGYKGVDH
+849 
-859 SVQADFVMNS
+859 
-869 NDQIQAETNL
+869 
-879 LHNFAGFAKIFENWK
+879 
-894 DMPAKFQ
+894 
-901 QIKLDLLGPAIMAM
+901 
-915 SPILGIGHDTVRNKE
+915 
-930 TAINLR
+930 
-936 NQEKN
+936 
-941 DGKDM
+941 

>member
-1 MADQIDFKS
+1 MSDQIDLKS

-15 LKKAFDYYKKEYK
+15 LKKAFWYYKKEYN
-28 YAEKRGGRQPL
+28 YAVKIGGGQDI
-39 IDRYNDIKNE
+39 IDRYNAIKNE
-49 MINRGFIKGNI
+49 MIKRGIIKVYN
-60 DTKIENVEKSENDI
+60 KENNKEK
-74 EKNNE
+74 
-79 SLSND
+79 
-84 SQEKEPFVDNTV
+84 V
-96 FGMARKI
+96 
-103 NEIEELGR
+103 
-111 NLDTKVN
+111 NLD
-118 FNPGNVKA
+118 
-126 SENIKNG
+126 
-133 YESVLSDDELRR
+133 
-145 NRRQL
+145 
-150 INFITRGEKAGKV
+150 
-163 DPQLYKQLEKLNK
+163 K
-176 EIDKRNSERIHKN
+176 E
-189 DDKHT
+189 
-194 NEGLTNNS
+194 
-202 QEKKPFVD
+202 EKKPFVD
-210 NTVFGR
+210 NTVFGTVK
-216 ARKIDEIS
+216 KINDIEQFGKEIDS
-224 ELGKNLDTKVNFNPG
+224 KVNFYTG
-239 NVKASEN
+239 NSKPSDNV
-246 IRNGYESGLSDDE
+246 RNGYETVLSDDE
-259 LRRNRRQLINFI
+259 LKRNRIKLIKAI
-271 TRGEKA
+271 TAAEKA

-282 QLYKQLEKLNKEID
+282 ELYKQLERLGKEID
-296 KRHSERIN
+296 KRHSEN
-304 KNDAEKYN
+304 NSKNVTKDNE
-312 SEHISDMAGNNLI
+312 G
-325 EDKSNGRNLIEDKHK
+325 
-340 NKSDIEDSNRP
+340 
-351 LIEDKHEKVPLIE
+351 
-364 DKHEKVPLIEDK
+364 
-376 HKKVPLIEDKHNKP
+376 KHNKP

-422 VALTLGTAAATVL
+422 AVLTLGTAAATVL

-565 KEIDSIQG
+565 KEIDDIQG

-581 KVPGKVEIAERKL
+581 KVPGKVEVAERKL

-606 NYRGNVGDK
+606 NYRGNVDDK
-615 GFMGRF
+615 GFFGRF

-659 VASEKARKTMED
+659 VSSEKARKAMED

-724 STMANDIKINDQN
+724 STMTNNVRINDQN
-737 IRAGQD
+737 IRTGEG
-743 IKSQY
+743 IKAQY
-748 DNVYSQMGTQYGA
+748 DNVHSQMATQYSG

-767 SKANDAIATNYA
+767 SNANDAIATDYA

-793 SNPNYRVNDVE
+793 SNPNYRINDAD

-815 HSINDSP
+815 HSIKDGP

-828 KLADNKKV
+828 NLADNKKV
-836 GLTDQDALNQMAD
+836 GLTDQGVINQMAD
-849 KLRGYKGVDH
+849 KLRGYKGIDH
-859 SVQADFVMNS
+859 SAQADFVMNS
-869 NDQIQAETNL
+869 NEQIQAENNL

-930 TAINLR
+930 TAINLE
-936 NQEKN
+936 NQEKEN
-941 DGKDM
+941 DNDKDI

>member
-49 MINRGFIKGNI
+49 MVNRGFIKGNI

-176 EIDKRNSERIHKN
+176 EIDKR
-189 DDKHT
+189 
-194 NEGLTNNS
+194 
-202 QEKKPFVD
+202 
-210 NTVFGR
+210 
-216 ARKIDEIS
+216 
-224 ELGKNLDTKVNFNPG
+224 
-239 NVKASEN
+239 
-246 IRNGYESGLSDDE
+246 
-259 LRRNRRQLINFI
+259 
-271 TRGEKA
+271 
-277 GKVDP
+277 
-282 QLYKQLEKLNKEID
+282 
-296 KRHSERIN
+296 HSERIN

-376 HKKVPLIEDKHNKP
+376 HEKVPLIEDKHEKVPLIEDKHNKP

>member
-49 MINRGFIKGNI
+49 MVNRGFIKGNI
-60 DTKIENVEKSENDI
+60 DTKIENVKKSENDI

-79 SLSND
+79 SLS
-84 SQEKEPFVDNTV
+84 
-96 FGMARKI
+96 
-103 NEIEELGR
+103 
-111 NLDTKVN
+111 
-118 FNPGNVKA
+118 
-126 SENIKNG
+126 
-133 YESVLSDDELRR
+133 
-145 NRRQL
+145 
-150 INFITRGEKAGKV
+150 
-163 DPQLYKQLEKLNK
+163 
-176 EIDKRNSERIHKN
+176 
-189 DDKHT
+189 
-194 NEGLTNNS
+194 NNS

-340 NKSDIEDSNRP
+340 NKSDIEDSNR
-351 LIEDKHEKVPLIE
+351 PLIE

-930 TAINLR
+930 TTINLR

>member
-49 MINRGFIKGNI
+49 MVNRGFIKGNI

-176 EIDKRNSERIHKN
+176 EIDKR
-189 DDKHT
+189 
-194 NEGLTNNS
+194 
-202 QEKKPFVD
+202 
-210 NTVFGR
+210 
-216 ARKIDEIS
+216 
-224 ELGKNLDTKVNFNPG
+224 
-239 NVKASEN
+239 
-246 IRNGYESGLSDDE
+246 
-259 LRRNRRQLINFI
+259 
-271 TRGEKA
+271 
-277 GKVDP
+277 
-282 QLYKQLEKLNKEID
+282 
-296 KRHSERIN
+296 HSERIN

-340 NKSDIEDSNRP
+340 NKSDIEDSNRPLIEDKHEKVPLIEDKHEKVP

>member
-1 MADQIDFKS
+1 MSDQIDLKS

-15 LKKAFDYYKKEYK
+15 LKKAFWYYKKEYN
-28 YAEKRGGRQPL
+28 YAVKIGGGQDI
-39 IDRYNDIKNE
+39 IDRYNAIKNE
-49 MINRGFIKGNI
+49 MIKRGIIKVYN
-60 DTKIENVEKSENDI
+60 KENNKEK
-74 EKNNE
+74 
-79 SLSND
+79 
-84 SQEKEPFVDNTV
+84 V
-96 FGMARKI
+96 
-103 NEIEELGR
+103 
-111 NLDTKVN
+111 NLD
-118 FNPGNVKA
+118 
-126 SENIKNG
+126 
-133 YESVLSDDELRR
+133 
-145 NRRQL
+145 
-150 INFITRGEKAGKV
+150 
-163 DPQLYKQLEKLNK
+163 K
-176 EIDKRNSERIHKN
+176 E
-189 DDKHT
+189 
-194 NEGLTNNS
+194 
-202 QEKKPFVD
+202 EKKPFVD
-210 NTVFGR
+210 NTVFGTVK
-216 ARKIDEIS
+216 KINDIEQFGKEIDS
-224 ELGKNLDTKVNFNPG
+224 KVNFYTG
-239 NVKASEN
+239 NSKPSDNV
-246 IRNGYESGLSDDE
+246 RNGYETVLSDDE
-259 LRRNRRQLINFI
+259 LKRNRIKLIKAI
-271 TRGEKA
+271 TAAEKA

-282 QLYKQLEKLNKEID
+282 ELYKQLERLGKEID
-296 KRHSERIN
+296 KRHIENNS
-304 KNDAEKYN
+304 KNVTKDNE
-312 SEHISDMAGNNLI
+312 G
-325 EDKSNGRNLIEDKHK
+325 
-340 NKSDIEDSNRP
+340 
-351 LIEDKHEKVPLIE
+351 
-364 DKHEKVPLIEDK
+364 
-376 HKKVPLIEDKHNKP
+376 KHNKP

-399 EEYNKMPEITR
+399 EEYNKMPEIIR

-533 TEENIKLTEEF
+533 TEENIKLTEEL

-581 KVPGKVEIAERKL
+581 KVPGKVEVAERKL

-606 NYRGNVGDK
+606 NYRGNVDDK
-615 GFMGRF
+615 GFFGRF

-628 NSSTKDYLPV
+628 NTSTKYYLPV

-659 VASEKARKTMED
+659 VSSEKARKAMED

-724 STMANDIKINDQN
+724 STITNNVRINDQN
-737 IRAGQD
+737 IQTGEG
-743 IKSQY
+743 IKAQY
-748 DNVYSQMGTQYGA
+748 DNVHSQMATQYSG

-767 SKANDAIATNYA
+767 SNANDAIATDYA

-793 SNPNYRVNDVE
+793 SNPNYRINDAD

-815 HSINDSP
+815 HSIKDGP

-828 KLADNKKV
+828 NLADNKKV
-836 GLTDQDALNQMAD
+836 GLTDQGVINQMAD
-849 KLRGYKGVDH
+849 KLRGYKGIDH
-859 SVQADFVMNS
+859 SAQADFVMNS
-869 NDQIQAETNL
+869 NEQIQAENNL
-879 LHNFAGFAKIFENWK
+879 LHNFAGFVKIFENWK
-894 DMPAKFQ
+894 NMPAKFQ

-930 TAINLR
+930 TAINLE
-936 NQEKN
+936 NQEKEN
-941 DGKDM
+941 DNDKDI

>member
-49 MINRGFIKGNI
+49 MVNRGFIKGNI

-176 EIDKRNSERIHKN
+176 EIDKR
-189 DDKHT
+189 
-194 NEGLTNNS
+194 
-202 QEKKPFVD
+202 
-210 NTVFGR
+210 
-216 ARKIDEIS
+216 
-224 ELGKNLDTKVNFNPG
+224 
-239 NVKASEN
+239 
-246 IRNGYESGLSDDE
+246 
-259 LRRNRRQLINFI
+259 
-271 TRGEKA
+271 
-277 GKVDP
+277 
-282 QLYKQLEKLNKEID
+282 
-296 KRHSERIN
+296 HSERIN

-340 NKSDIEDSNRP
+340 NKSDIEDSNRPLIEDKHEKVP

>member
-60 DTKIENVEKSENDI
+60 DTKIENVKKSENDI
-74 EKNNE
+74 DKNNE
-79 SLSND
+79 SLS
-84 SQEKEPFVDNTV
+84 
-96 FGMARKI
+96 
-103 NEIEELGR
+103 
-111 NLDTKVN
+111 
-118 FNPGNVKA
+118 
-126 SENIKNG
+126 
-133 YESVLSDDELRR
+133 
-145 NRRQL
+145 
-150 INFITRGEKAGKV
+150 
-163 DPQLYKQLEKLNK
+163 
-176 EIDKRNSERIHKN
+176 
-189 DDKHT
+189 
-194 NEGLTNNS
+194 NNS

-210 NTVFGR
+210 NTVFGT

-246 IRNGYESGLSDDE
+246 IRNGYESVLSDDE

-351 LIEDKHEKVPLIE
+351 LIEDKHKKVPLIE
-364 DKHEKVPLIEDK
+364 DKHE
-376 HKKVPLIEDKHNKP
+376 KVPLIEDKHNKP

-475 DQFRNLN
+475 DQFRDLN

-565 KEIDSIQG
+565 KEIDDIQG

>member
-60 DTKIENVEKSENDI
+60 DTKIENVKKSENDI
-74 EKNNE
+74 DKNNE
-79 SLSND
+79 SLS
-84 SQEKEPFVDNTV
+84 
-96 FGMARKI
+96 
-103 NEIEELGR
+103 
-111 NLDTKVN
+111 
-118 FNPGNVKA
+118 
-126 SENIKNG
+126 
-133 YESVLSDDELRR
+133 
-145 NRRQL
+145 
-150 INFITRGEKAGKV
+150 
-163 DPQLYKQLEKLNK
+163 
-176 EIDKRNSERIHKN
+176 
-189 DDKHT
+189 
-194 NEGLTNNS
+194 NNS

-351 LIEDKHEKVPLIE
+351 LIEDKHKKVPLIE
-364 DKHEKVPLIEDK
+364 DKHE
-376 HKKVPLIEDKHNKP
+376 KVPLIEDKHNKP

-475 DQFRNLN
+475 DQFRDLN

-565 KEIDSIQG
+565 KEIDDIQG